1 MFRSVCVAYLNVFS
15 ELRLENHTGPKKYKL
30 ASDELPIM
38 WIISEPDLSV
48 TVPGNNSL
56 FAYDHSTGN
65 RTNSIRTSVFAC
77 PPAEGCFLVLRE
89 GFRVSFGLKSGP
101 RGAAPWF

>member
-15 ELRLENHTGPKKYKL
+15 ELRLENHTVPKKYKL

-48 TVPGNNSL
+48 TVPRKDSL
-56 FAYDHSTGN
+56 FTDYHFN
-65 RTNSIRTSVFAC
+65 IV
-77 PPAEGCFLVLRE
+77 FLVPPYELH
-89 GFRVSFGLKSGP
+89 
-101 RGAAPWF
+101 